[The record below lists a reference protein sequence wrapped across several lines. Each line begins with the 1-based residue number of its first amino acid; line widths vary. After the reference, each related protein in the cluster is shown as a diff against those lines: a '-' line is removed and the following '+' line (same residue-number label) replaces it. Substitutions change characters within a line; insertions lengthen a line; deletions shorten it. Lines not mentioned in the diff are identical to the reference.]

1 MTYDELLKQIHD
13 KWHSNYER
21 QDVFYIALRAIVE
34 FHRPAWWNSR
44 DTDIKDAYCYG
55 CENRCGCYEG
65 DILDYN
71 KWETCPTLYTIRE
84 VLG

>member
-1 MTYDELLKQIHD
+1 MTHDELLD
-13 KWHSNYER
+13 KVTNR
-21 QDVFYIALRAIVE
+21 AALEDCWMALQKVVE

-71 KWETCPTLYTIRE
+71 KWESCPTLYTIKE